1 MPGAGRPCWV
11 RFANEPIVVNTAHAP
26 ARQASSLM
34 HECAHL
40 NLNHEP
46 VEAGQVANGLLMV
59 GGYRPRQEAEADCLA
74 GALLLPRV
82 ALLAIIQSGTP
93 LRDAAQAYVTRNDML
108 PMRLNRTGRQFAG
121 ELSLCGMSARR
132 RV

>member
-1 MPGAGRPCWV
+1 
-11 RFANEPIVVNTAHAP
+11 
-26 ARQASSLM
+26 
-34 HECAHL
+34 
-40 NLNHEP
+40 
-46 VEAGQVANGLLMV
+46 MV

-82 ALLAIIQSGTP
+82 ALLAVIQSGTP

-108 PMRLNRTGRQFAG
+108 RMRRNRTGRQFAG
-121 ELSLCGMSARR
+121 EPSLCGMSARR